1 MGAPTNTPVGAPAHG
16 RSGASA
22 RVSVGGVPRSEW
34 RKGSLARRQAIW
46 AYIFAAPA
54 TLHIAIWT
62 GVPIVVALLLSLTDH
77 DMLNPPQW
85 IGLDNYA
92 TLAADPL
99 FWRAMGNNLI
109 LAVVGVPVSMLIALV
124 LAVMLNQGLRGSGV
138 FRTAVFLPH
147 VTATVA
153 IAMIWLWIYSPGENG
168 LFNMVGSFIGV
179 PNQPFLVS
187 ASQSLPSILL
197 VTIWQGLGLK
207 MMIYLASL
215 QGIDQQL
222 YEAAAIDG
230 ASTVQKF
237 TRITV
242 PMLKP
247 TTFFILVTSIVGNF
261 QTFDLVY
268 ILTAGGPA
276 NSSTV
281 ITYEIYQTAFQ
292 EFRMGLASAQ
302 SMVLLLVLVIL
313 TILSR
318 KVTGGRDD

>member
-1 MGAPTNTPVGAPAHG
+1 MSAPTLTP
-16 RSGASA
+16 SA
-22 RVSVGGVPRSEW
+22 AARTR
-34 RKGSLARRQAIW
+34 RKGNTLARRQAIW

-62 GVPIVVALLLSLTDH
+62 GVPIVVAFILSLTNY
-77 DMLNPPQW
+77 DMLNPPQF
-85 IGLDNYA
+85 IGFDNFV
-92 TLAADPL
+92 TLAGDPL
-99 FWRAMGNNLI
+99 FWRAMWHNLI
-109 LAVVGVPVSMLIALV
+109 LAVVGVPVSMLIALM
-124 LAVMLNQGLRGSGV
+124 LAVMLNQGLRGTGV

-168 LFNMVGSFIGV
+168 LFNIVGSFLGI
-179 PNQPFLVS
+179 PNQPFLTS
-187 ASQSLPSILL
+187 ASQSLASILL

-222 YEAAAIDG
+222 YEAASIDG
-230 ASTVQKF
+230 ASAVQTF
-237 TRITV
+237 FRITA

-302 SMVLLLVLVIL
+302 SMVLLVVLVIL
-313 TILSR
+313 TIISR